1 MRKKI
6 IIYSFIS
13 LFLFSSAWN
22 AYFSIITFIA
32 SNLSIRESFYF
43 TNDVNEKGTH
53 WGGDN
58 YRLTTRKHKLELV
71 KFKFLDILNSFS
83 KVSNID
89 PNNSYFKSEYQL
101 IKLLYDIEKN
111 SNSYKRETAIYIP
124 KTLDTYW
131 NLSCDSHMP
140 PFVAPGISN
149 MAMIEGLPMR
159 DSSCYTHFLDYGY
172 YTYILR
178 GKTAEH
184 LDMTREEICARA
196 KQEGFLR
203 VIEIRENSMGDIIS
217 LTHECITHI
226 DSI

>member
-1 MRKKI
+1 MIKKI

-22 AYFSIITFIA
+22 AYYSIISFIA

-43 TNDVNEKGTH
+43 NNDVNEKGTH

-71 KFKFLDILNSFS
+71 KFKFSDILNSFS

-89 PNNSYFKSEYQL
+89 PNNSNFKSEYQL
-101 IKLLYDIEKN
+101 IKLLYDIEKK

-140 PFVAPGISN
+140 PFVGPGITN

-172 YTYILR
+172 FTYNLKGI
-178 GKTAEH
+178 KAEYIA
-184 LDMTREEICARA
+184 MTDVQICDAA

-203 VIEIRENSMGDIIS
+203 VIEITENEEGNIINI
-217 LTHECITHI
+217 THECAGYY
-226 DSI
+226 